1 MKEII
6 LRDNLSRVIGV
17 ITIDNRGIQ
26 TLRTQLGE
34 VLGTYDPNSNLTRTF
49 LGQIVGSGN
58 LLTML
63 IKP

>member
-1 MKEII
+1 MQDII
-6 LRDNLSRVIGV
+6 LRDNLGRILGIITTDYRGV
-17 ITIDNRGIQ
+17 Q

-49 LGQIVGSGN
+49 LGQVVGSGN

-63 IKP
+63 IKS